1 MLCPMSIEK
10 YRDTVPKSPVFFNTS
25 RSVRVMLTP
34 QMVPW
39 VCSAESILP
48 GYLPAVFN
56 RFVAIAR
63 AFSVATRA

>member
-10 YRDTVPKSPVFFNTS
+10 YRDTMPKSPVFFNTS
-25 RSVRVMLTP
+25 RPVRVTLTP
-34 QMVPW
+34 QMFSW
-39 VCSAESILP
+39 VCLAESTLP
-48 GYLPAVFN
+48 CYLPTVFN